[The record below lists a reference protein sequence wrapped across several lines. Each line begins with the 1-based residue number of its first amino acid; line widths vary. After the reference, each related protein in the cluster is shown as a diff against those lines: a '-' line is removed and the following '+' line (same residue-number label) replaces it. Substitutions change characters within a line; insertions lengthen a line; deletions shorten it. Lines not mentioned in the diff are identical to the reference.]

1 MSHVFHSY
9 RELKMKRRANF
20 QPGGAAKKQRSVLAQ
35 SVAIARIP
43 QKTEEK
49 KNIDVLNTINVVA
62 ATTTSSL
69 FLLNGVDDG
78 ALPTNRIGRRITM
91 TSLEIRWNGSFAAT
105 TAGSSPLRLVVV
117 YDRQTNGVAPLAIDV
132 FQADIIS
139 SMMNLSNG
147 RRFKVIVDELVEN
160 VSSAGP
166 SGWNRKIWRDFTA
179 KGTKV
184 GLEVTFNSNST
195 ANVDSIQTG
204 SLYAFVWQ
212 NGNLITASPTN
223 ALYSRVRFTDN

>member
-1 MSHVFHSY
+1 MSHVIHSY
-9 RELKMKRRANF
+9 KKLKMKRRATF
-20 QPGGAAKKQRSVLAQ
+20 QLAPTAKKQRAVLAQ

-49 KNIDVLNTINVVA
+49 KNIDVLDTTAIVA
-62 ATTTSSL
+62 GTTTSSL

-91 TSLEIRWNGSFAAT
+91 TSLEIRWLGSFAAT

-117 YDRQTNGVAPLAIDV
+117 YDRQSNAVAPLATDV
-132 FQADIIS
+132 FQIDQIS

-147 RRFKVIVDELVEN
+147 RRFKVIIDELVEN

-166 SGWNRKIWRDFTA
+166 SGWNRKLWRDFTA
-179 KGTKV
+179 KGTKP
-184 GLEVTFNSNST
+184 GLEVTFNTAST
-195 ANVDSIQTG
+195 ATISSIQTG

-212 NGNLITASPTN
+212 NGNLITAAPTQ
-223 ALYSRVRFTDN
+223 ALYSRVRFVDN